1 MPANMMKAPVGS
13 SKLNVIGSSSAI
25 VSAGP
30 MPGQH
35 ADERAERD
43 ADAA

>member
-1 MPANMMKAPVGS
+1 MPANMMKAPAGS

-30 MPGQH
+30 IPGSTPTNVPISTPS
-35 ADERAERD
+35 
-43 ADAA
+43 AA